1 MIYCFILEFF
11 IFFDFIH
18 GILRQTAI
26 LVIIISIYILVYIA
40 YTDYT
45 VYALQHG
52 WLIKITEG
60 HQSSICWQ
68 QTSHMERSIFL
79 ITITNQV
86 R

>member
-40 YTDYT
+40 YTDDT

-52 WLIKITEG
+52 W
-60 HQSSICWQ
+60 
-68 QTSHMERSIFL
+68 
-79 ITITNQV
+79 
-86 R
+86 

>member
-11 IFFDFIH
+11 FFFDFIH

-26 LVIIISIYILVYIA
+26 LVIIISIYILAYIA

-52 WLIKITEG
+52 W
-60 HQSSICWQ
+60 
-68 QTSHMERSIFL
+68 
-79 ITITNQV
+79 
-86 R
+86 